1 MKVNVL
7 LTNRFSPDD
16 LGELKLGNCIC
27 AVIDTIRATSTIAAM
42 LGCGGESVIIAADKK
57 QAFEL
62 KALFKD
68 NLLCGEV
75 GGLAPKGFDCGNSPV
90 EISNLGIKGKNFI
103 LMTTN
108 GTQSIFK
115 VSGCAEVFALS
126 ILNIN
131 HVLDCMIESALEKNC
146 DILLLCSGEKGKI
159 AYDDAYTAGLAVKY
173 LLTRPFVFEFSDSA
187 KIVMSASLSEISIPD
202 ALEKS
207 TSARSLKAA
216 SPVSAGEDIAYVS
229 FPNRFNVAPVV
240 SKERI
245 KSLPALKTCQ
255 KNSEQNV
262 KLATGITRDKI
273 YMEITQQT
281 LFNCG
286 TGKKKAPADK
296 TFLFV
301 LRDKKNNRTSNKS

>member
-1 MKVNVL
+1 LKVYVL
-7 LTNRFSPDD
+7 LTNRFGPDD
-16 LGELKLGNCIC
+16 LGEVKLRNCIC

-42 LGCGGESVIIAADKK
+42 LGCGGESVVVAADKK

-62 KALFKD
+62 KAIFKD
-68 NLLCGEV
+68 YLLCGEV

-90 EISNLGIKGKNFI
+90 EISNLGIKRKNFI

-108 GTQSIFK
+108 GTRSIFK
-115 VSGCAEVFALS
+115 VSECAEVFTLS
-126 ILNIN
+126 ILNMS

-187 KIVMSASLSEISIPD
+187 KIVLSASLSEINISD

-207 TSARSLKAA
+207 TSARSLRAV
-216 SPVSAGEDIAYVS
+216 SPVSAGEDIAYVGS
-229 FPNRFNVAPVV
+229 PNRFNVAPVV

-245 KSLPALKTCQ
+245 KSLPALKTFL
-255 KNSEQNV
+255 KNSEKNV
-262 KLATGITRDKI
+262 MIDTGITPDRI
-273 YMEITQQT
+273 SGGITQQT
-281 LFNCG
+281 LFKYG
-286 TGKKKAPADK
+286 PGIKKTSARK
-296 TFLFV
+296 TFIFV
-301 LRDKKNNRTSNKS
+301 LRNKKLK